1 MDIDDLA
8 TRLWSARRDGM
19 DAEVRPDDVL
29 LTNDEAYRL
38 QHNYVRISGQ
48 ARTGWKVAATNAPM
62 QENLGLSEPFAG
74 PLLEDFTLQS
84 PATCALVAHQAAIVE
99 VEFVF
104 RMGVDF
110 VPKQLDSIDALC
122 DAVDAVCAGIEVA
135 GTRFPESMGRP
146 STPLVIADA
155 SANIALVH
163 GEPMLAWRDFDLA
176 EHEAQ
181 LRLNGEIV
189 DGGAGNKVLGNP
201 LNSLAWLAAFLD
213 RQGLSL
219 KRGDLITTGTVTDM
233 RPVEVGDEVGADF
246 GALGEAKVAFVS
258 ATD

>member
-8 TRLWSARRDGM
+8 KRLWTARRDGT
-19 DAEVRPDDVL
+19 DVHISPGEQM

-38 QHNYVRISGQ
+38 QQSYVRVSGQ
-48 ARTGWKVAATNAPM
+48 ARCGWKVGATNLPM
-62 QENLGLSEPFAG
+62 QKNLGLSEPFAG
-74 PLLEDFTLQS
+74 PLLEGSTLQS
-84 PATCALVAHQAAIVE
+84 PATCELVAGQAAIVE

-104 RMGVDF
+104 RMGTDF
-110 VPKQLDSIDALC
+110 VSNRSDSMEALC

-146 STPLVIADA
+146 STALVIADA

-163 GEPMLAWRDFDLA
+163 GEPMVAWRDFDLA
-176 EHEAQ
+176 VHEAQ
-181 LRLNGEIV
+181 LRINGQSV

-201 LNSLAWLAAFLD
+201 LNSLAWLVGFLD
-213 RQGLSL
+213 RQGQSL

-233 RPVEVGDEVGADF
+233 RPVQVGDEVVADF
-246 GALGEAKVAFVS
+246 GTLGEAKVQLVAN
-258 ATD
+258 TG